1 MPTSCQHCGTPVPPS
16 RNDAFC
22 CAGCS
27 YVHDMLKQEGL
38 EHFYDLKSNQN
49 LPPVSPQALRQQD
62 YAWLEAASLAAEAD
76 CEANT
81 TATSLTVSVQGLS
94 CMACIWL
101 IERVFARL
109 GGIQIDVDITR
120 GELRMTWQPG
130 QFLPADF
137 ARELQRFGYLL
148 GVARAHD
155 GASTDH
161 NLERRTG
168 ICGAFAM
175 NAMAFSLPAYFGM
188 PADFAFAHWFDLVAA
203 ASATL
208 ALLVGGSYFAQRAWH
223 ALRAGVLHIDTP
235 ITLGILAAYAGSL
248 IGWLSG
254 EAGLKY
260 FDFVAMFIFLML
272 GGRLV
277 QQMAV
282 ARNRRRLLRDPSIPD
297 AAMLDALKAGESF
310 VVKPGQAVPVA
321 AQLDDAHAS
330 ISLEWINGES
340 DSCTRSSGQL
350 VPSGALNAGT
360 QTLHATALEAWR
372 DSTLHQLL
380 EARRSGDN
388 RDLRLEQLLRGYLII
403 VVLAGVIGGLWWWQH
418 TGDWTRA
425 LQVMISVFVVSCPC
439 ALGVAAPLADDIAA
453 SRAEHHGV
461 FVRTLGLWKKL
472 TRLHQ
477 VVFDKTGTLTLE
489 NPVLIN
495 SESLT
500 ALDAPS
506 RQALRHLTSGNLHP
520 VSRSLFDALGGITDQ
535 LFDAAVIETPGHG
548 LHFEN
553 NGITWSLS
561 RPQDQSADAIF
572 TRTDAAMLPSPNLS
586 PDARLTCKRKPFA
599 GERDQA
605 SLPYASNLPL
615 PGAKLPSSLDDI
627 PGRGRGEGPPQTR
640 LLAAFRFRDALRA
653 QSLAQVHALQ
663 SRGLCVSI
671 LSGDREAK
679 VAAIAA
685 QLGLERAQWHHSLTP
700 DDKAAWITAHEPH
713 ATLYIG
719 DGANDSLAFDAAA
732 CAGSPV
738 TGRSFLEHKADF
750 YFLGHSM
757 RFMSHLLDIAA
768 THRRAVHAVFGF
780 AVTYNIVTVI
790 IGLMGHLSPLAA
802 AILMPLSSVATLSLV
817 ALIFRS
823 HSRKQ
828 PKIQSCESLT
838 HMAELPGM
846 TQSPLV

>member
-1 MPTSCQHCGTPVPPS
+1 
-16 RNDAFC
+16 
-22 CAGCS
+22 
-27 YVHDMLKQEGL
+27 MLKQEGF

-49 LPPVSPQALRQQD
+49 LPPVSPQAMRQQD
-62 YAWLEAASLAAEAD
+62 YGWLEASTIAAEATR
-76 CEANT
+76 ANESVAAET
-81 TATSLTVSVQGLS
+81 MVSVQGIS

-101 IERVFARL
+101 IERVFAKF
-109 GGIQIDVDITR
+109 GGTQIDVDITR
-120 GELRMTWQPG
+120 GELRMAWQPG
-130 QFLPADF
+130 TFQPVAF

-148 GVARAHD
+148 GVARAD
-155 GASTDH
+155 AGQATDN

-168 ICGAFAM
+168 VCGAFAM

-188 PADFAFAHWFDLVAA
+188 PADFPFARWFDLVAA

-208 ALLVGGSYFAQRAWH
+208 ALFVGGSYFAQRAWH

-248 IGWLSG
+248 IGWVSG
-254 EAGLKY
+254 AQGLKY

-297 AAMLDALKAGESF
+297 AEMLDSLKAGESF

-321 AQLDDAHAS
+321 AKLDDAHAS

-340 DSCTRSSGQL
+340 DSCTRTSGQL

-360 QTLHATALEAWR
+360 RSLNATALESWR
-372 DSTLHQLL
+372 DSTLCQLL
-380 EARRSGDN
+380 EARRGGDN
-388 RDLRLEQLLRGYLII
+388 RDLRLEKLLRGYLIV
-403 VVLAGVIGGLWWWQH
+403 VVLAGVIGALWWWQH

-425 LQVMISVFVVSCPC
+425 MQVMISVFVVSCPC

-453 SRAEHHGV
+453 SRAERHGI

-472 TRLHQ
+472 TSLRQ

-495 SESLT
+495 PDALE
-500 ALDAPS
+500 ALDAS
-506 RQALRHLTSGNLHP
+506 ARQALRHLTSGNLHP
-520 VSRSLFDALGGITDQ
+520 VSRSLFDALGGTSESP
-535 LFDAAVIETPGHG
+535 LNAEVIEEPGHG
-548 LHFEN
+548 LHFKQDDRSV
-553 NGITWSLS
+553 WSLS

-572 TRTDAAMLPSPNLS
+572 TRDGQLM
-586 PDARLTCKRKPFA
+586 
-599 GERDQA
+599 
-605 SLPYASNLPL
+605 
-615 PGAKLPSSLDDI
+615 
-627 PGRGRGEGPPQTR
+627 
-640 LLAAFRFRDALRA
+640 AAFRFRDALRA
-653 QSLAQVHALQ
+653 ESLAQVDALQ
-663 SRGLCVSI
+663 ARGLRVSI
-671 LSGDREAK
+671 LSGDREPK

-685 QLGLERAQWHHSLTP
+685 QLHLARDQWQHSMTP
-700 DDKAAWITAHEPH
+700 DQKAAWITTHEPQ

-719 DGANDSLAFDAAA
+719 DGANDSLAFDAAS

-757 RFMSHLLDIAA
+757 RFMSSLLDIAA
-768 THRRAVHAVFGF
+768 THRRAVHAVFAF
-780 AVTYNIVTVI
+780 SVTYNIITVI
-790 IGLMGHLSPLAA
+790 VGLMGHLNPLWA
-802 AILMPLSSVATLSLV
+802 AILMPLSSLATLSLV
-817 ALIFRS
+817 ALIFRTLS
-823 HSRKQ
+823 SSGRK
-828 PKIQSCESLT
+828 LAA
-838 HMAELPGM
+838 AEFHPF
-846 TQSPLV
+846 PPVVA

>member
-1 MPTSCQHCGTPVPPS
+1 
-16 RNDAFC
+16 
-22 CAGCS
+22 
-27 YVHDMLKQEGL
+27 MLKQEGF

-49 LPPVSPQALRQQD
+49 LPPVSPQAMRQQD
-62 YAWLEAASLAAEAD
+62 YGWLEASTIAAEATRVN
-76 CEANT
+76 ESVAAET
-81 TATSLTVSVQGLS
+81 MVSVQGIS

-101 IERVFARL
+101 IERVFAKF
-109 GGIQIDVDITR
+109 GGTQIDVDITR
-120 GELRMTWQPG
+120 GELRMAWQPG
-130 QFLPADF
+130 TFQPVEF

-148 GVARAHD
+148 GVARAD
-155 GASTDH
+155 AGQATDN

-168 ICGAFAM
+168 VCGAFAM

-188 PADFAFAHWFDLVAA
+188 PADFPFARWFDLVAA

-235 ITLGILAAYAGSL
+235 ITLGILAAYVGSL
-248 IGWLSG
+248 IGWVSG
-254 EAGLKY
+254 AQGLKY
-260 FDFVAMFIFLML
+260 FDFVAIFIFLML

-297 AAMLDALKAGESF
+297 AEMLDSLKAGESF

-321 AQLDDAHAS
+321 AKLDDAHAS

-340 DSCTRSSGQL
+340 DSCTRTSGQL

-360 QTLHATALEAWR
+360 RSLNATALESWR
-372 DSTLHQLL
+372 DSTLCQLL
-380 EARRSGDN
+380 EARRGGDN
-388 RDLRLEQLLRGYLII
+388 RVLRLEKLLRGYLIV
-403 VVLAGVIGGLWWWQH
+403 VVLAGVIGALWWWQH

-425 LQVMISVFVVSCPC
+425 MQVMISVFVVSCPC

-453 SRAEHHGV
+453 SRAERHGI

-472 TRLHQ
+472 TSLRQ

-495 SESLT
+495 PDALE
-500 ALDAPS
+500 ALDAS
-506 RQALRHLTSGNLHP
+506 ARQALRHLTSGNLHP
-520 VSRSLFDALGGITDQ
+520 VSRSLFDALGGTSESP
-535 LFDAAVIETPGHG
+535 LNAEVIEEPGHG
-548 LHFEN
+548 LHFKQDDRSV
-553 NGITWSLS
+553 WSLS

-572 TRTDAAMLPSPNLS
+572 TRDGQLM
-586 PDARLTCKRKPFA
+586 
-599 GERDQA
+599 
-605 SLPYASNLPL
+605 
-615 PGAKLPSSLDDI
+615 
-627 PGRGRGEGPPQTR
+627 
-640 LLAAFRFRDALRA
+640 AAFRFRDALRA
-653 QSLAQVHALQ
+653 ESLAQVDALQ
-663 SRGLCVSI
+663 ARGLRVSI
-671 LSGDREAK
+671 LSGDREPK

-685 QLGLERAQWHHSLTP
+685 QLHLARDQWQHSMTP
-700 DDKAAWITAHEPH
+700 DQKAAWITTHEPQ

-719 DGANDSLAFDAAA
+719 DGANDSLAFDAAS

-757 RFMSHLLDIAA
+757 RFMSSLLDIAA
-768 THRRAVHAVFGF
+768 THRRAVHAVFAF
-780 AVTYNIVTVI
+780 SVTYNIITVI
-790 IGLMGHLSPLAA
+790 VGLMGHLSPLWA

-817 ALIFRS
+817 ALIFRTQS
-823 HSRKQ
+823 ARKAS
-828 PKIQSCESLT
+828 PADPVMLAWS
-838 HMAELPGM
+838 ELPH
-846 TQSPLV
+846 SS

>member
-1 MPTSCQHCGTPVPPS
+1 
-16 RNDAFC
+16 
-22 CAGCS
+22 
-27 YVHDMLKQEGL
+27 MLKQEGF

-49 LPPVSPQALRQQD
+49 LPPVSPQAMRQQD
-62 YAWLEAASLAAEAD
+62 YGWLEASTIAAEATR
-76 CEANT
+76 ANEFV
-81 TATSLTVSVQGLS
+81 AAELTVSVQGLS

-101 IERVFARL
+101 IERVFAKL
-109 GGIQIDVDITR
+109 GGTQIDVDITR
-120 GELRMTWQPG
+120 GELRMAWQPG
-130 QFLPADF
+130 TFQPVEF

-148 GVARAHD
+148 GVARAD
-155 GASTDH
+155 AGQATDN

-168 ICGAFAM
+168 VCGAFAM

-188 PADFAFAHWFDLVAA
+188 PADFPFARWFDLVAA

-208 ALLVGGSYFAQRAWH
+208 ALFVGGSYFAQRAWH

-235 ITLGILAAYAGSL
+235 ITLGILAAYIGSL
-248 IGWLSG
+248 IGWVSG
-254 EAGLKY
+254 EQGLKY

-297 AAMLDALKAGESF
+297 AEMLDSLKAGESF

-321 AQLDDAHAS
+321 AKLDDAHAS

-340 DSCTRSSGQL
+340 DSCMRTSGQL

-360 QTLHATALEAWR
+360 RSLNATALESWR
-372 DSTLHQLL
+372 DSTLCQLL
-380 EARRSGDN
+380 EARRGSDN
-388 RDLRLEQLLRGYLII
+388 RDLRLEKLLRGYLIV
-403 VVLAGVIGGLWWWQH
+403 VVLAGVIGALWWWQH

-425 LQVMISVFVVSCPC
+425 MQVMISVFVVSCPC

-453 SRAEHHGV
+453 SRAERHGV

-472 TRLHQ
+472 TRLRQ

-495 SESLT
+495 PDALE
-500 ALDAPS
+500 ALDAS
-506 RQALRHLTSGNLHP
+506 ARQALRHLTSGNLHP
-520 VSRSLFDALGGITDQ
+520 VSRSLFDALGGTAEI
-535 LFDAAVIETPGHG
+535 LLHAEVIEEPGHG
-548 LHFEN
+548 LHFKHSD
-553 NGITWSLS
+553 GSVWSLS

-572 TRTDAAMLPSPNLS
+572 TRDGQL
-586 PDARLTCKRKPFA
+586 
-599 GERDQA
+599 
-605 SLPYASNLPL
+605 
-615 PGAKLPSSLDDI
+615 I
-627 PGRGRGEGPPQTR
+627 
-640 LLAAFRFRDALRA
+640 AAFRFRDALRA
-653 QSLAQVHALQ
+653 ESLAQVDALQ
-663 SRGLCVSI
+663 ARGLRVSI
-671 LSGDREAK
+671 LSGDRAPK

-685 QLGLERAQWHHSLTP
+685 QLHFARDQWQHSMTP
-700 DDKAAWITAHEPH
+700 DQKAAWIANHEPQ

-719 DGANDSLAFDAAA
+719 DGANDSLAFDAAS

-757 RFMSHLLDIAA
+757 RFMSSLLDIAA
-768 THRRAVHAVFGF
+768 THRRAVHAVFAF
-780 AVTYNIVTVI
+780 SVTYNIVTVI
-790 IGLMGHLSPLAA
+790 VGLMGHLSPLWA

-817 ALIFRS
+817 ALIFRTQS
-823 HSRKQ
+823 ARKAS
-828 PKIQSCESLT
+828 PADPVMLAWS
-838 HMAELPGM
+838 ELPH
-846 TQSPLV
+846 SS